1 MRATNSKYL
10 VTVIG
15 SQNTGKS
22 TFISDIIK
30 KYENNPIFEPFVTD
44 KCDYRKVIEEKNLSI
59 NREGNIESQRI
70 IFNCLADQVI
80 NSIRNPLYKNVIFD
94 RSPIDA
100 LVYTMYLYDQHKVTK
115 EDIKQMSYEMNK
127 YSSLYDTIIYIPLSK
142 CEDIK
147 VVDDKFRDTDLEYR
161 RYVDMLFQKALVFL
175 DRDTYRKVIEIYG
188 TREERVERFYKDLS
202 ENFVVKQDWL
212 SSL

>member
-175 DRDTYRKVIEIYG
+175 DRDTYGKVIEIYG

>member
-30 KYENNPIFEPFVTD
+30 KYENNSIYEPFVTD

-175 DRDTYRKVIEIYG
+175 DRDTYGKVIEIYG

>member
-59 NREGNIESQRI
+59 NREGNIESQRV

-80 NSIRNPLYKNVIFD
+80 NSIRNPSYKNVIFD

-175 DRDTYRKVIEIYG
+175 DRDTYGKVIEIYG